1 MAKTRDLFD
10 SLEDLRKRM
19 QSSGLERTAGLKDAM
34 GDDCA
39 YYRKSRNILLEKDYE
54 DLKNLFLETL
64 GYFRGIE
71 GKDFGVQSTAPDCL
85 KDKS

>member
-10 SLEDLRKRM
+10 SLNELHLRM

-39 YYRKSRNILLEKDYE
+39 YYRKSRNLLLEKDYE
-54 DLKNLFLETL
+54 DIKRLFLESLT
-64 GYFRGIE
+64 YFRGIE
-71 GKDFGVQSTAPDCL
+71 GKDFGND
-85 KDKS
+85 